1 LLVRVALEK
10 EAGDGDSYLQETV
23 DNLSADIVRMSSEN
37 SRCEELIR
45 AARDVIFGREKVI
58 YTPKA
63 VLLATIVVER
73 GLATRHETDCR
84 PDLEEGKKRGEVI
97 VTFVLRRQA
106 QIRPE
111 GVINRILRVT
121 RLGDNLL
128 EFC

>member
-1 LLVRVALEK
+1 MLVRVALEK